1 MSRSRLLSL
10 FTVVACLLALSGA
23 AWAGQGPDPDRYIV
37 KFTNPGQGKAA
48 LAAAGASVLLD
59 LPQVGAAAARIPAHA
74 LQALAA
80 NPNIEYIERDVPR
93 YPLAQTSP
101 YGIAM
106 VQADQVSDSQA
117 ANRKVCIID
126 SGYTLGHEDLD
137 ADSSIQGTNN
147 SGTGNWF
154 VDNCA
159 HGSHVA
165 GTISA
170 LANGVGVVGVLPG
183 GNVNLHI
190 VKVFGDNCAWAYSS
204 DLVAAAFTCR
214 DAGANV
220 ISMSLGCNGNLCR
233 STTEENAF
241 NSLYNTSGILSVAA
255 AGNSGNTQ
263 LSYPASYAS
272 VVSVAAVDSAKVV
285 AAFSQQNSQVELAA
299 PGAAVR
305 STVPMGTGSEESLSV
320 GLTGYEV
327 TGMDGSPNAT
337 GTGPLVDCGLG
348 TSACPGGGGQ
358 VCLIQRGT
366 ISFAEKVQACQ
377 AGGGAAAVIYNNATA
392 LFSGTLGTTVTNI
405 PSVGASGTTGSI
417 LLGLLGQSAT
427 VTTGPGNYAFFD
439 GTSMATPHTSA
450 VAALVWSH
458 DPTWTN
464 QQIRDAL
471 AATAEDLG
479 AAGRD
484 NAYGFGLIQAKAA
497 LDHLQGAPPPPPPPG
512 GIVLAAVGF
521 KVKGIKTADL
531 TWTGA
536 TSVNVD
542 VYRDGAVVATTL
554 NDGAHTD
561 STGQKGGGSH
571 AYKVCEAGT
580 STCSNTVTVSF

>member
-1 MSRSRLLSL
+1 MYRSRLLSL
-10 FTVVACLLALSGA
+10 LTVLACLVALTGA
-23 AWAGQGPDPDRYIV
+23 AQAQGPDPDRYIV
-37 KFTNPGQGKAA
+37 KFKDSARGKAA
-48 LAAAGASVLLD
+48 LAAAGASVLRD
-59 LPQVGAAAARIPAHA
+59 LPQVNAAAARIPAHA

-80 NPNIEYIERDVPR
+80 NPNIAYIERDAPR

-101 YGIAM
+101 YGIAL
-106 VQADQVSDSQA
+106 VQADQVSDSLA

-137 ADSSIQGTNN
+137 GDSSIQGTNN

-170 LANGVGVVGVLPG
+170 LTNGVGVLGVLPG

-190 VKVFGDNCAWAYSS
+190 VKVFGDSCAWAYSS

-220 ISMSLGCNGNLCR
+220 ISMSLGCNGTVCR

-241 NSLYNTSGILSVAA
+241 NSLYNTSGILSIAA
-255 AGNSGNTQ
+255 AGNSGNTA
-263 LSYPASYAS
+263 LSYPASYDS
-272 VVSVAAVDSAKVV
+272 VVSVAAVDSAKLV
-285 AAFSQQNSQVELAA
+285 ATFSQQNSQVELAA
-299 PGAAVR
+299 PGVAVR

-320 GLTGYEV
+320 GTTGYEV
-327 TGMDGSPNAT
+327 TGMAGSPNAT

-377 AGGGAAAVIYNNATA
+377 AGGGVGAVIYNNATA

-405 PSVGASGTTGSI
+405 PSVGASGTTGA
-417 LLGLLGQSAT
+417 LLVGLLGQSAT

-439 GTSMATPHTSA
+439 GTSMATPHVSA

-458 DPTWTN
+458 DTTWTN

-484 NAYGFGLIQAKAA
+484 NAYGFGLIRAKAA

-512 GIVLAAVGF
+512 GIVLAAVGY

-536 TSVNVD
+536 TSTNVD
-542 VYRDGAVVATTL
+542 VYRGGAKVATTP
-554 NDGAHTD
+554 NDGFHTD
-561 STGQKGGGSH
+561 STGQKGGGSLT
-571 AYKVCEAGT
+571 YQVCEAGT
-580 STCSNTVTVSF
+580 TTCSNSVTVSF

>member
-10 FTVVACLLALSGA
+10 STLLVCVLALSGA

-80 NPNIEYIERDVPR
+80 NPNIEYIERDAPR

-170 LANGVGVVGVLPG
+170 LTNGVGVVGVLPG

-220 ISMSLGCNGNLCR
+220 ISMSLGCNGAVCR

-241 NSLYNTSGILSVAA
+241 NSLYNTSGILSIAA

-272 VVSVAAVDSAKVV
+272 VVSVAAVDSAKTV
-285 AAFSQQNSQVELAA
+285 ATFSQQNSQVELAA
-299 PGAAVR
+299 PGVAVR
-305 STVPMGTGSEESLSV
+305 STVPMGTGTEESLSV

-327 TGMDGSPNAT
+327 TGMDGSPNAS

-366 ISFAEKVQACQ
+366 ISFAEKVQACE

-392 LFSGTLGTTVTNI
+392 LFSGTLGTTVTSI

-458 DPTWTN
+458 DTTWTN

-471 AATAEDLG
+471 AATAQDLG

-484 NAYGFGLIQAKAA
+484 NAYGWGLIQAKAA
-497 LDHLQGAPPPPPPPG
+497 LDHLQGAPPPPPPG

-542 VYRDGAVVATTL
+542 VHRDGAVVATTP